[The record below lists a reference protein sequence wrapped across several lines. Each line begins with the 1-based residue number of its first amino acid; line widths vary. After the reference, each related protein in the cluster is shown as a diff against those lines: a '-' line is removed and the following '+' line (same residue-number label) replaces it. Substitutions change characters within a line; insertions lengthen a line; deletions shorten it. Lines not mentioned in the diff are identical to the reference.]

1 MHYVF
6 ITGGVSSSLGKGL
19 ASAAL
24 ASLLQLRNFKVRIRK
39 LDPYLNV
46 DPGTMNPVEHGEVF
60 VTRDG
65 KETDLDLGY
74 YERFLDTSTTE
85 QNSTSYG
92 KLFQKLLDKERNGD
106 YLGETV
112 QLILAVLLVIFVLL
126 QGSDN
131 EGLGLGGGGGLGGMM
146 SARGSANLLSR
157 LTAITATLFM
167 IMSVILTISAS
178 VSSDKNILE
187 SLPDV
192 NSSESDTNTST
203 EPSIP
208 ENN

>member
-1 MHYVF
+1 M
-6 ITGGVSSSLGKGL
+6 TSL
-19 ASAAL
+19 
-24 ASLLQLRNFKVRIRK
+24 III
-39 LDPYLNV
+39 
-46 DPGTMNPVEHGEVF
+46 
-60 VTRDG
+60 
-65 KETDLDLGY
+65 
-74 YERFLDTSTTE
+74 
-85 QNSTSYG
+85 
-92 KLFQKLLDKERNGD
+92 
-106 YLGETV
+106 
-112 QLILAVLLVIFVLL
+112 QLILAVFLVIFVLL

-167 IMSVILTISAS
+167 IMSVVLTISAS

-192 NSSESDTNTST
+192 NSTENDTNTST